1 MTDVFVCGIQN
12 AAQRQAEP
20 SESCEEHPGWRA
32 PQQVPV
38 PQHDGAQRAGQE
50 DRDDSGHRECT
61 EQQTGASVS
70 SALPSFNFLLPADP
84 G

>member
-1 MTDVFVCGIQN
+1 MSDVFVYGIQN

-20 SESCEEHPGWRA
+20 SKSCEEHPGWRA

-61 EQQTGASVS
+61 EQQTGASR
-70 SALPSFNFLLPADP
+70 
-84 G
+84 